1 MPYYRRAGV
10 AGGTY
15 FFTAVTHGRQAI
27 LTNDDV
33 RAALRDAIDLVRK
46 RQPFRIDGWV
56 LLPDHMHTIW
66 TLPEG
71 DANFSERWRRIKRHI
86 AVACP
91 AYSRPELLTQRR
103 IAKGQSSLWQNRFW
117 EHLIRDEADLR
128 SHLDYLHGNPLK
140 HGLVQRVADWPWSS
154 FHRYLRHGLYPED
167 WGGSVDVDLQVGE

>member
-56 LLPDHMHTIW
+56 LLPDHMLSLI
-66 TLPEG
+66 
-71 DANFSERWRRIKRHI
+71 HI
-86 AVACP
+86 
-91 AYSRPELLTQRR
+91 
-103 IAKGQSSLWQNRFW
+103 
-117 EHLIRDEADLR
+117 
-128 SHLDYLHGNPLK
+128 
-140 HGLVQRVADWPWSS
+140 
-154 FHRYLRHGLYPED
+154 
-167 WGGSVDVDLQVGE
+167 